1 MVHTASAACN
11 SADLVAL
18 NRLGMGISWHGGN
31 AIILV
36 RETDRTFHGGQ
47 DLTDLMKACPE
58 RIGCANH
65 VMNFDDACEDCMLC
79 PLNIRK
85 VLHQHASTDA
95 RGGNGG
101 VIDWMRAK
109 DFKLVSLKQIVQ
121 QLLTASLRGDIDGTE
136 DPFCGLRL
144 AGEVTSKSF
153 HMPAHQPKVR
163 VLMHSGCHLSD
174 ELPALLQTAVP
185 GIEVGFVGVVVGS
198 IDDRLNHPSA
208 DDIRWARASEAT
220 GGWDPKFSSDE
231 LKAGAADG
239 IRLLVVVHDG
249 VFEDPR
255 VVASLRMALNSR
267 VPCILVHEADTNHR
281 GCDFGM
287 VIQQCPPGLNHIKGF
302 DNMELFGPIAVGWT
316 RGAHQL
322 VSVLELAQALGAAPE
337 QRRLLGA
344 CGCFGSRRRLL
355 GACGCFGSRRRS
367 ATSTGAQLFAS
378 NKTRSNRL
386 LSWAVFEQGPL
397 KELKQATAKNDG
409 ERKVSWSMFKVHGA
423 AGVVKEAPTILF
435 SNPLHDKSAGGG
447 GGGGAAAASGTG
459 PAPIQL
465 SVRSAGA
472 KFAKPLARNESHHPT
487 HHPTRPAPKAAGE
500 DR

>member
-1 MVHTASAACN
+1 
-11 SADLVAL
+11 
-18 NRLGMGISWHGGN
+18 
-31 AIILV
+31 
-36 RETDRTFHGGQ
+36 
-47 DLTDLMKACPE
+47 
-58 RIGCANH
+58 
-65 VMNFDDACEDCMLC
+65 
-79 PLNIRK
+79 
-85 VLHQHASTDA
+85 
-95 RGGNGG
+95 
-101 VIDWMRAK
+101 
-109 DFKLVSLKQIVQ
+109 
-121 QLLTASLRGDIDGTE
+121 
-136 DPFCGLRL
+136 
-144 AGEVTSKSF
+144 
-153 HMPAHQPKVR
+153 
-163 VLMHSGCHLSD
+163 
-174 ELPALLQTAVP
+174 
-185 GIEVGFVGVVVGS
+185 
-198 IDDRLNHPSA
+198 
-208 DDIRWARASEAT
+208 
-220 GGWDPKFSSDE
+220 
-231 LKAGAADG
+231 
-239 IRLLVVVHDG
+239 
-249 VFEDPR
+249 
-255 VVASLRMALNSR
+255 MALDSR
-267 VPCILVHEADTNHR
+267 VPVILVHEADTDHK
-281 GCDFGM
+281 GCEFGT
-287 VIQQCPPGLNHIKGF
+287 IIDQCPPGLNRIKGY
-302 DNMELFGPIAVGWT
+302 EAQTLFGPIAVGWT

-378 NKTRSNRL
+378 NKTRSNWL

-500 DR
+500 DRWADEGAVDVCSCRPGGPGGEAVHERREAQDHAVSAAVPRSGVATARFFVQRK